1 MICFIKE
8 NRTLNK
14 KFITNL
20 RIGCMEFRV
29 GEALIGEGYEVA
41 HVDLL
46 IGTKD
51 SPVGIAFANAL
62 SNLSAGHTP
71 LLAVL
76 RPNLITKPPAVI
88 VPKVTVKTM
97 EQAELIFGVAQAA
110 VAKAIADAVEEGYI
124 PKERAEDYVIIV
136 SVFIH
141 PMAKNRHKI
150 YYYNYGATKLAIK
163 RAMSNFPDV
172 ETVLYEKDRSVH
184 PFVGRKLTKLWDP
197 PYLQIAFDIPDLEE
211 VISIISQIPESDH
224 IIFEIGTPLVK
235 KYGCEIVLKL
245 REVKPNAFFILD
257 MKTLDVGNL
266 EARMAADATANA
278 VVISGLAPI
287 STIIRGINEAKKTG
301 IMAFIDML
309 NVENPVAKLEEISR
323 NVLPDVVEL
332 HRAIDAEHLKPPW
345 DIAKQ
350 IKEKFKVLVA
360 VAGGIR
366 PENLS
371 EVISAGADIVVV
383 GRAITKSKDVEG
395 AVRRF
400 MAYLKPDTDQ
410 FRIMTDF

>member
-1 MICFIKE
+1 
-8 NRTLNK
+8 
-14 KFITNL
+14 
-20 RIGCMEFRV
+20 MEFRV

-51 SPVGIAFANAL
+51 SPVATAFANAL
-62 SNLSAGHTP
+62 ANPSAGHTA

-76 RPNLITKPPAVI
+76 RPNLITKPPAII
-88 VPKVTVKTM
+88 VPKVTIKTM
-97 EQAELIFGVAQAA
+97 EQAELVFGVAQAA

-124 PKERAEDYVIIV
+124 PKEKAEDYLIIV

-141 PMAKNRHKI
+141 PLASNKHKI

-172 ETVLYEKDRSVH
+172 GTVLYEKDRSAH

-211 VISIISQIPESDH
+211 VISVISQIPESDH

-235 KYGCEIVLKL
+235 KYGSEIVLKL
-245 REVKPNAFFILD
+245 RDIKPNAFFILD
-257 MKTLDVGNL
+257 FKTLDVGNL

-287 STIIRGINEAKKTG
+287 STIVKGINEAKKTG
-301 IMAFIDML
+301 IMAFVDML
-309 NVENPVAKLEEISR
+309 NVENPIARLEEISKE
-323 NVLPDVVEL
+323 VLPDVVEL
-332 HRAIDAEHLKPPW
+332 HRAIDAENLSPSW
-345 DIAKQ
+345 TIAKE

-366 PENLS
+366 AENVS
-371 EVISAGADIVVV
+371 EVISAGADIVIV
-383 GRAITKSKDVEG
+383 GRAITKAKDVEG

-400 MAYLKPDTDQ
+400 MNFLKPDTDQ

>member
-1 MICFIKE
+1 MICFIIEISRGTKSLLPKGIA
-8 NRTLNK
+8 RH
-14 KFITNL
+14 
-20 RIGCMEFRV
+20 MEFRV

-51 SPVGIAFANAL
+51 SPVATAFANAL
-62 SNLSAGHTP
+62 ATLSAGHTP

-88 VPKVTVKTM
+88 VPKVTVRNM
-97 EQAELIFGVAQAA
+97 EQAELIFGPAQAA
-110 VAKAIADAVEEGYI
+110 VAKAVADAVDEGYI
-124 PKERAEDYVIIV
+124 PREKAEDYLIVV

-141 PMAKNRHKI
+141 PLAKNKHKI

-163 RAMSNFPDV
+163 RAMQNFPDV
-172 ETVLYEKDRSVH
+172 GTMLYEKDRSYH

-197 PYLQIAFDIPDLEE
+197 PYLQIALDIPELEE
-211 VISIISQIPESDH
+211 VISVLSQIPESDH
-224 IIFEIGTPLVK
+224 IIFEVGTPLVK
-235 KYGCEIVLKL
+235 KYGCEVVLKL
-245 REVKPNAFFILD
+245 RDVKPDAFFILD
-257 MKTLDVGNL
+257 LKTLDVGNL

-287 STIIRGINEAKKTG
+287 STIAKGVSEAKKTG
-301 IMAFIDML
+301 MLAVVDML
-309 NVENPVAKLEEISR
+309 NVEDPVKRMDQIAKET
-323 NVLPDVVEL
+323 LPDVVEL
-332 HRAIDAEHLKPPW
+332 HRAIDSEQSVPPW
-345 DIAKQ
+345 SLAKE
-350 IKEKFKVLVA
+350 IKKYRVLVA
-360 VAGGIR
+360 VAGGIK
-366 PENLS
+366 PENIT

-383 GRAITKSKDVEG
+383 GRAITKARDVEG

-400 MAYLKPDTDQ
+400 MTHLKPDTDQ

>member
-1 MICFIKE
+1 
-8 NRTLNK
+8 
-14 KFITNL
+14 
-20 RIGCMEFRV
+20 MEFRV

-51 SPVGIAFANAL
+51 SPVATAFANAL
-62 SNLSAGHTP
+62 ATLSAGHTP

-88 VPKVTVKTM
+88 VPKVTVRNM
-97 EQAELIFGVAQAA
+97 EQAELIFGPAQAA
-110 VAKAIADAVEEGYI
+110 VAKAVADAVEEGYI
-124 PKERAEDYVIIV
+124 PKERAEDYLIVV

-141 PMAKNRHKI
+141 PMAKNKHKI

-163 RAMSNFPDV
+163 RAMQNFPDV
-172 ETVLYEKDRSVH
+172 GTMLYEKDRSHH

-197 PYLQIAFDIPDLEE
+197 PYLQIALDIPDLEE
-211 VISIISQIPESDH
+211 VVSVLSQIPESDH
-224 IIFEIGTPLVK
+224 IIFEVGTPLVK
-235 KYGCEIVLKL
+235 KYGCEVVLKL
-245 REVKPNAFFILD
+245 RDVKPDAFFILD
-257 MKTLDVGNL
+257 LKTLDVGNL

-287 STIIRGINEAKKTG
+287 STIVKGVSEAKKTG
-301 IMAFIDML
+301 MLAVVDML
-309 NVENPVAKLEEISR
+309 NVEDPVKRLDQIVKEAQ
-323 NVLPDVVEL
+323 PDVVEL
-332 HRAIDAEHLKPPW
+332 HRAIDSEHSVPPW
-345 DIAKQ
+345 SLAKEVR
-350 IKEKFKVLVA
+350 KYRVLVA
-360 VAGGIR
+360 VAGGIK
-366 PENLS
+366 PENVS

-383 GRAITKSKDVEG
+383 GRAITKARDVEG

-400 MAYLKPDTDQ
+400 MAHLKPDTDQ